1 MSPEET
7 LLRGIEDAEQNYDF
21 EKISLWMQ
29 QRAVLDAASTILE
42 KLGQEKRKKRVILAI
57 ILMKFDDEIF
67 CGSLHDTRM
76 KESAEVFTFA
86 FKTYLQAESPSEQEQ
101 LMENTRRILEK
112 SLEDYESWL
121 HTDRQFLLQFELNA
135 SP

>member
-76 KESAEVFTFA
+76 KESAEVFTIA
-86 FKTYLQAESPSEQEQ
+86 FKTYLQAESPSEQ